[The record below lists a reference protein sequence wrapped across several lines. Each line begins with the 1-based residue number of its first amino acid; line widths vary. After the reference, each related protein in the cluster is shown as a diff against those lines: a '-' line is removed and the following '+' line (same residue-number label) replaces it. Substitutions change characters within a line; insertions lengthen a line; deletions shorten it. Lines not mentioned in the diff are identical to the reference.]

1 MIFLYHNKLKWTVCI
16 FFVSRYISHFCP
28 LINQSVIKQSEEN
41 QLKIPQFA
49 IALRSLHE
57 STRQQQSVLIDK

>member
-1 MIFLYHNKLKWTVCI
+1 MCI